1 MYVIKIEADVKGK
14 FTETVVARDLPPL
27 IAKAR
32 AKTLNDSRDTG
43 NEDVDE
49 TSIVSYIAREL

>member
-1 MYVIKIEADVKGK
+1 MYVIKIEANAQGK
-14 FTETVVARDLPPL
+14 FVETVVARDLPLL

-49 TSIVSYIAREL
+49 TSVVSYIAREL